1 MGQLESW
8 DNHRK
13 HPWIFCLRIP
23 LIKHGWLENPSFF
36 LRLKPPFRNLE
47 GNSQPQLMTGDPLQD
62 KEHFKNKQLETNAMQ
77 PLKFVV

>member
-1 MGQLESW
+1 MS
-8 DNHRK
+8 
-13 HPWIFCLRIP
+13 
-23 LIKHGWLENPSFF
+23 
-36 LRLKPPFRNLE
+36 RLLNYVKPPFRNLE